1 MSHSELLA
9 ALDERL
15 DALLSGDADFLDLTD
30 PSPDALELQHLLSA
44 ARLTIRVLEEPLP
57 PSTRARH
64 MAMLAEAARRRRASR
79 RARGRE

>member
-30 PSPDALELQHLLSA
+30 PSPDALELQHLLTA
-44 ARLTIRVLEEPLP
+44 ARLTIRVLEEPL
-57 PSTRARH
+57 SAATRARH
-64 MAMLAEAARRRRASR
+64 MAMLKDAARRRRAGR
-79 RARGRE
+79 EPRGRN